1 MLSRRSS
8 CIYCRFHTH
17 LLTLSS
23 RRLRSTT
30 AASNIKHKHIF
41 PDPDNDPRL
50 YSFPSSTKKSEDNV
64 IRRTSFSP
72 RGPSLPRGKGGRSSR
87 RDAGP
92 GPRITIGDKVIA
104 RGEKD
109 ANFPDALQK
118 RLEVL
123 RKELRHAPVIE
134 QILKEAR
141 DSDKEGVW
149 KKVWG
154 KFSSNLLGDD
164 SSRPVPWSRGSNDE
178 GGRGRAGSEG
188 LKAVYRQRGNG
199 GLDER
204 VKHAFYAHVTN
215 SRFSDTDLR
224 NQKVLADLRYPA
236 EWFPATR
243 SLHRTVHLH
252 VGPTN
257 SGKTYHA
264 LQQLE
269 KAKTG
274 AYAGP
279 LRLLAHEVYSRM
291 NAKGRACALITGEER
306 RNAVGGSHIGG
317 EAGLQACTVEMMP
330 LNKTLDVAVID
341 EIQMIGN
348 AERGWAWTQAL
359 MGVKAKEVH
368 LCGEERTV
376 PLVRELCASVGD
388 KLIIHKYERLSP
400 LKVAEGSLNG
410 DLKNLRKGDC
420 IVSFSVMGIHAL
432 RSQIEK
438 LTNKKVATV
447 YGSLPPETRAQQ
459 ARLFNDPDNDYDYLV
474 ASDAVGMGLNLAIKR
489 IIFEASSKF
498 DGVSRKTLSIADIK
512 QIGGRAGRYRTA
524 QFNAKVGADSLDL
537 ASVKGDSPVEVSAT
551 SDTEPENVGL
561 VTTLEAFDFPIIAA
575 AMTAEP
581 EPIRTAGLF
590 PPASVL
596 ERFSSYFPPGTPFS
610 YILMRLHELSQVH
623 SRFHLCGLREQIW
636 IADLIEPVQGLTI
649 SDRNVICSAPA
660 SKSEDMFRTLLPAY
674 AKCIATQTGGGILE
688 IPELPLEVLEAEV
701 SASREYLRSLERL
714 HKGVVTY
721 LWLSYR
727 FAGIFTTRALAH
739 HVKGL
744 VEGRIEE
751 VLGRFSF
758 SEVQRRKMAEMRER
772 AMMAVAEVEVGE
784 AVEGAE
790 GRAVG
795 GGLVEGEV
803 EEVEVDGAGEE
814 HGGGGDVVQDFSAE
828 VGNEGGEESA
838 LAGEAHFS
846 GEEDVVIE
854 DPIVAEL
861 IEEEEKPGTLS
872 FAEWRVQQTRGESQ
886 GSMEKG
892 REEADSI
899 LAAFNEGEEAAASA
913 SESDEVEEVSEERP
927 SIAEADREIAAENL
941 ADASTD
947 DPEVSV
953 SPETESSEPPLETQA
968 ESPEAVEPRTEF
980 EHFDGSGKSISNS
993 ERAAC
998 LVRSLMYDMYCN
1010 ADLEMDLNKNHR
1022 RCRHDRRMHL
1032 NYALDRNPWMSPG
1045 TQMPNF
1051 TFPEDS
1057 LCNYRLVTTHWRTS
1071 AWARDVKITPSR
1083 GRDKMATVDIDRI
1096 VRYDAGLVVAVGLA
1110 NPATAHCCYL
1120 K

>member
-1 MLSRRSS
+1 M
-8 CIYCRFHTH
+8 
-17 LLTLSS
+17 
-23 RRLRSTT
+23 
-30 AASNIKHKHIF
+30 
-41 PDPDNDPRL
+41 
-50 YSFPSSTKKSEDNV
+50 
-64 IRRTSFSP
+64 
-72 RGPSLPRGKGGRSSR
+72 
-87 RDAGP
+87 
-92 GPRITIGDKVIA
+92 GDKVIA

-123 RKELRHAPVIE
+123 KKELRHAPVIE
-134 QILKEAR
+134 QILKEAK

-164 SSRPVPWSRGSNDE
+164 SSRPAPWSRGSNDE
-178 GGRGRAGSEG
+178 GGRGRVGSEG
-188 LKAVYRQRGNG
+188 LKAVYRLRGNG

-291 NAKGRACALITGEER
+291 NAKGRPCALITGEER
-306 RNAVGGSHIGG
+306 RNAIGGSHLGS

-400 LKVAEGSLNG
+400 LKVADASLNG

-537 ASVKGDSPVEVSAT
+537 ASVKGDSPVEVSG
-551 SDTEPENVGL
+551 SEEVENVGL

-674 AKCIATQTGGGILE
+674 AKCIATQTGGGILD
-688 IPELPLEVLEAEV
+688 IPELPLETLEAEV

-739 HVKGL
+739 HIKGL

-751 VLGRFSF
+751 VLGSFSF
-758 SEVQRRKMAEMRER
+758 SEVQRRKMAEKRER
-772 AMMAVAEVEVGE
+772 ETMAA
-784 AVEGAE
+784 
-790 GRAVG
+790 
-795 GGLVEGEV
+795 LEV
-803 EEVEVDGAGEE
+803 EEGSVGQGVDREVGREVVEGEVDGAGEE
-814 HGGGGDVVQDFSAE
+814 HVGGGDVVQKYSAE
-828 VGNEGGEESA
+828 VGEGGEESA
-838 LAGEAHFS
+838 LAGEHFS

-854 DPIVAEL
+854 DPILAEL
-861 IEEEEKPGTLS
+861 IEEEEKKPGTLS
-872 FAEWRVQQTRGESQ
+872 FAEWRAQQTRGESQ
-886 GSMEKG
+886 GSMEQRG
-892 REEADSI
+892 EESDSV
-899 LAAFNEGEEAAASA
+899 LAAFNEGEQAAAEAGVSG
-913 SESDEVEEVSEERP
+913 EVEEVGEERP
-927 SIAEADREIAAENL
+927 SVAEVDSEIMAENL
-941 ADASTD
+941 ADASLE

-953 SPETESSEPPLETQA
+953 TPETELSEPPLETQTV
-968 ESPEAVEPRTEF
+968 SPDAVESRTGS
-980 EHFDGSGKSISNS
+980 EHFGGSRQSDAIPESQPAHTQARHRALVDHIERS
-993 ERAAC
+993 ESHAA
-998 LVRSLMYDMYCN
+998 
-1010 ADLEMDLNKNHR
+1010 
-1022 RCRHDRRMHL
+1022 
-1032 NYALDRNPWMSPG
+1032 
-1045 TQMPNF
+1045 
-1051 TFPEDS
+1051 
-1057 LCNYRLVTTHWRTS
+1057 
-1071 AWARDVKITPSR
+1071 SR
-1083 GRDKMATVDIDRI
+1083 
-1096 VRYDAGLVVAVGLA
+1096 
-1110 NPATAHCCYL
+1110 P
-1120 K
+1120 

>member
-1 MLSRRSS
+1 MLSARSS
-8 CIYCRFHTH
+8 CIYCRFQAR
-17 LLTLSS
+17 LLHLSS
-23 RRLRSTT
+23 RRLRST
-30 AASNIKHKHIF
+30 AATKHIF
-41 PDPDNDPRL
+41 PNPDNDPRL
-50 YSFPSSTKKSEDNV
+50 YSFPSSTTKKTSEDNV
-64 IRRTSFSP
+64 IRRKSFSP

-92 GPRITIGDKVIA
+92 GPRITFGDKVIA

-149 KKVWG
+149 KKVWA
-154 KFSSNLLGDD
+154 KFSSNLLATED
-164 SSRPVPWSRGSNDE
+164 SSRPAPWSRGSNDE
-178 GGRGRAGSEG
+178 GGRGRIGSEG
-188 LKAVYRQRGNG
+188 LKAIYRQRGNG

-400 LKVAEGSLNG
+400 LKVADQSLNG

-498 DGVSRKTLSIADIK
+498 DGVSRKTLGVADIK

-524 QFNAKVGADSLDL
+524 QFNAKVGEEQQDL
-537 ASVKGDSPVEVSAT
+537 AALKGDSPVEVSG
-551 SDTEPENVGL
+551 SEEVENVGL
-561 VTTLEAFDFPIIAA
+561 VTTLEAFDFPIIAT

-784 AVEGAE
+784 AVEGVE

-814 HGGGGDVVQDFSAE
+814 HVGGGDVVHKFSDE
-828 VGNEGGEESA
+828 VEGDEESA
-838 LAGEAHFS
+838 LAGEHFS

-872 FAEWRVQQTRGESQ
+872 FAEWRAQQTRGEGQ

-899 LAAFNEGEEAAASA
+899 LAAFNEGEQAAADAGLSG
-913 SESDEVEEVSEERP
+913 EVEEVGEERP
-927 SIAEADREIAAENL
+927 SVAEVDPEIVAEGL
-941 ADASTD
+941 EDASTED
-947 DPEVSV
+947 LEIGVT
-953 SPETESSEPPLETQA
+953 PETELSELPLETQA
-968 ESPEAVEPRTEF
+968 ESPEAVEPRADS
-980 EHFDGSGKSISNS
+980 EHFDGSRKSISS
-993 ERAAC
+993 PERQPVHTQARYRALVDVNHAESHESHAA
-998 LVRSLMYDMYCN
+998 S
-1010 ADLEMDLNKNHR
+1010 K
-1022 RCRHDRRMHL
+1022 
-1032 NYALDRNPWMSPG
+1032 P
-1045 TQMPNF
+1045 
-1051 TFPEDS
+1051 
-1057 LCNYRLVTTHWRTS
+1057 
-1071 AWARDVKITPSR
+1071 
-1083 GRDKMATVDIDRI
+1083 
-1096 VRYDAGLVVAVGLA
+1096 
-1110 NPATAHCCYL
+1110 
-1120 K
+1120 

>member
-1 MLSRRSS
+1 M
-8 CIYCRFHTH
+8 
-17 LLTLSS
+17 
-23 RRLRSTT
+23 RSTVLPLLEIRHQAVDYPWLGGEEVDGFDFFVGLATVGYLFDVSGIT
-30 AASNIKHKHIF
+30 ATKHIF

-50 YSFPSSTKKSEDNV
+50 YSFQSSNTKKTSEDNV

-72 RGPSLPRGKGGRSSR
+72 RGPSLPRGRGGRSNR
-87 RDAGP
+87 RDVGP
-92 GPRITIGDKVIA
+92 GPRITMGDKVIA
-104 RGEKD
+104 RGEQD

-123 RKELRHAPVIE
+123 KKELRHAPVIE
-134 QILKEAR
+134 QILKEAK

-149 KKVWG
+149 KKVWA

-164 SSRPVPWSRGSNDE
+164 SSRPAPWSRGSNDE
-178 GGRGRAGSEG
+178 GGRGRVGSEG

-204 VKHAFYAHVTN
+204 LKHAFYAHVTN

-224 NQKVLADLRYPA
+224 NQKSLADLRYPA

-291 NAKGRACALITGEER
+291 NAKGRPCALITGEER
-306 RNAVGGSHIGG
+306 RNAIGGSHLGS

-388 KLIIHKYERLSP
+388 KLVIHQYERLSP
-400 LKVAEGSLNG
+400 LKIAEGSLNG

-537 ASVKGDSPVEVSAT
+537 ASVKGDSPVEISAT

-636 IADLIEPVQGLTI
+636 IADLIEPVPGLTI

-688 IPELPLEVLEAEV
+688 IPELPLEVLDAEV

-727 FAGIFTTRALAH
+727 FAGIFTTRGLAH

-758 SEVQRRKMAEMRER
+758 SEVQRRKMAEKRER
-772 AMMAVAEVEVGE
+772 ETMAA
-784 AVEGAE
+784 
-790 GRAVG
+790 
-795 GGLVEGEV
+795 LEV
-803 EEVEVDGAGEE
+803 EEGSVGEGVERIMGREVVEGDVEGVGME
-814 HGGGGDVVQDFSAE
+814 GGDVVQDFSSE
-828 VGNEGGEESA
+828 VGEGGEESV

-846 GEEDVVIE
+846 REEDVVIE

-861 IEEEEKPGTLS
+861 IEEEEKPPGTLS

-886 GSMEKG
+886 GSMEQRG
-892 REEADSI
+892 EESDSV
-899 LAAFNEGEEAAASA
+899 LEAFNEGEQAAADAGVSG
-913 SESDEVEEVSEERP
+913 EVEEVGENRP
-927 SIAEADREIAAENL
+927 SVAEVDPEIAGKDSD
-941 ADASTD
+941 DASADGSSSTLT
-947 DPEVSV
+947 
-953 SPETESSEPPLETQA
+953 PETEMSEPPLETQA
-968 ESPEAVEPRTEF
+968 QSSEAVEPRTEP
-980 EHFDGSGKSISNS
+980 EHFDGSRKSVSNS
-993 ERAAC
+993 ASQPVHTQARHRA
-998 LVRSLMYDMYCN
+998 LVDVTY
-1010 ADLEMDLNKNHR
+1010 
-1022 RCRHDRRMHL
+1022 
-1032 NYALDRNPWMSPG
+1032 
-1045 TQMPNF
+1045 
-1051 TFPEDS
+1051 PES
-1057 LCNYRLVTTHWRTS
+1057 HES
-1071 AWARDVKITPSR
+1071 HAASKP
-1083 GRDKMATVDIDRI
+1083 
-1096 VRYDAGLVVAVGLA
+1096 
-1110 NPATAHCCYL
+1110 
-1120 K
+1120 

>member
-17 LLTLSS
+17 LLHLSS
-23 RRLRSTT
+23 RRLRST
-30 AASNIKHKHIF
+30 AATKHIF
-41 PDPDNDPRL
+41 PDPNNDPRL
-50 YSFPSSTKKSEDNV
+50 YSFPSSSTKTSEDNV

-72 RGPSLPRGKGGRSSR
+72 RGPSLPRGRGGRNSR
-87 RDAGP
+87 RDGP
-92 GPRITIGDKVIA
+92 GPRITFGDKVIA

-123 RKELRHAPVIE
+123 QKELRHAPVIE
-134 QILKEAR
+134 QILKEAK

-149 KKVWG
+149 KKVWA

-164 SSRPVPWSRGSNDE
+164 SSRPAPWSRGSNDE
-178 GGRGRAGSEG
+178 GGRRGAGSEG
-188 LKAVYRQRGNG
+188 LKAVYRLRGNG

-204 VKHAFYAHVTN
+204 LKHAFYAHVTN

-224 NQKVLADLRYPA
+224 NQKSLADLRYPA

-291 NAKGRACALITGEER
+291 NAKGRPCALITGEER
-306 RNAVGGSHIGG
+306 RNAVGGSHLGS

-438 LTNKKVATV
+438 LTNRKVATV

-537 ASVKGDSPVEVSAT
+537 ASVKGDSPVEISAT
-551 SDTEPENVGL
+551 PDTEPENVGL

-674 AKCIATQTGGGILE
+674 ARCIASQTGGGILE
-688 IPELPLEVLEAEV
+688 IPELPLEVLDAEV

-714 HKGVVTY
+714 HKGLVTY

-727 FAGIFTTRALAH
+727 FAGIFTTRGLAH

-758 SEVQRRKMAEMRER
+758 SEVQRRKMAEKRER
-772 AMMAVAEVEVGE
+772 ETMAA
-784 AVEGAE
+784 
-790 GRAVG
+790 
-795 GGLVEGEV
+795 LEV
-803 EEVEVDGAGEE
+803 EEGSVGEGVERVVGREVVEGDVEGVGVE
-814 HGGGGDVVQDFSAE
+814 GGDVVQDFSSE
-828 VGNEGGEESA
+828 VDGGGEESA
-838 LAGEAHFS
+838 LAGEHL
-846 GEEDVVIE
+846 EEG
-854 DPIVAEL
+854 
-861 IEEEEKPGTLS
+861 KPGTVS

-886 GSMEKG
+886 GSMEHRG
-892 REEADSI
+892 EESDSV
-899 LAAFNEGEEAAASA
+899 LEAFNEGEQAAADAGMSG
-913 SESDEVEEVSEERP
+913 EVEEVGEEKS
-927 SIAEADREIAAENL
+927 SIAEVDLEITAEEL
-941 ADASTD
+941 ESG
-947 DPEVSV
+947 SV
-953 SPETESSEPPLETQA
+953 DELDSAVTPETELSGPPLETQA
-968 ESPEAVEPRTEF
+968 ESPDAVESRTRS
-980 EHFDGSGKSISNS
+980 EHFEGSMRKDSIPESQPVHTQARH
-993 ERAAC
+993 RA
-998 LVRSLMYDMYCN
+998 LVDHVENNESQ
-1010 ADLEMDLNKNHR
+1010 A
-1022 RCRHDRRMHL
+1022 
-1032 NYALDRNPWMSPG
+1032 
-1045 TQMPNF
+1045 
-1051 TFPEDS
+1051 
-1057 LCNYRLVTTHWRTS
+1057 V
-1071 AWARDVKITPSR
+1071 SR
-1083 GRDKMATVDIDRI
+1083 
-1096 VRYDAGLVVAVGLA
+1096 
-1110 NPATAHCCYL
+1110 P
-1120 K
+1120 

>member
-1 MLSRRSS
+1 MLSAPSRSG
-8 CIYCRFHTH
+8 CIYCRYQTH
-17 LLTLSS
+17 LLSLSS
-23 RRLRSTT
+23 RRLRSTA

-41 PDPDNDPRL
+41 PDANNDPRL
-50 YSFPSSTKKSEDNV
+50 YSFPPTTNKSEDNV

-72 RGPSLPRGKGGRSSR
+72 RGPSLPRGTGGRSSR

-92 GPRITIGDKVIA
+92 GPRITFGDKVIA

-134 QILKEAR
+134 QILKEAK

-149 KKVWG
+149 KKVWA
-154 KFSSNLLGDD
+154 KFSSNILGDD
-164 SSRPVPWSRGSNDE
+164 SSRPAPWSRGSNDE
-178 GGRGRAGSEG
+178 GGRGRVGSEG

-306 RNAVGGSHIGG
+306 RNAIGGSHIGG

-400 LKVAEGSLNG
+400 LKVADSSLNG

-459 ARLFNDPDNDYDYLV
+459 ARLFNDRDNEYDYLV

-498 DGVSRKTLSIADIK
+498 DGVSRKTLGVADIK

-524 QFNAKVGADSLDL
+524 QFNAKVGEEQQDL
-537 ASVKGDSPVEVSAT
+537 AALKGDSPVEVSG
-551 SDTEPENVGL
+551 SEEVENVGL

-674 AKCIATQTGGGILE
+674 ARCIATQTGGGILE

-772 AMMAVAEVEVGE
+772 AMMVQAEEAESLGE
-784 AVEGAE
+784 QSGGEGKVD
-790 GRAVG
+790 GV
-795 GGLVEGEV
+795 VEGEV
-803 EEVEVDGAGEE
+803 GTVEVEEVDGAGEE
-814 HGGGGDVVQDFSAE
+814 HVGGGDVVQDFSAE
-828 VGNEGGEESA
+828 VGEGGEESA
-838 LAGEAHFS
+838 LAGEHFG

-861 IEEEEKPGTLS
+861 IEEEEKKPGTLS
-872 FAEWRVQQTRGESQ
+872 FAEWRAQQRRGEGQ
-886 GSMEKG
+886 GSMEQRG
-892 REEADSI
+892 EESDFV
-899 LAAFNEGEEAAASA
+899 LEAFNEGQQAAASA

-927 SIAEADREIAAENL
+927 SIAELDPEIAAEEL
-941 ADASTD
+941 ESG
-947 DPEVSV
+947 SV
-953 SPETESSEPPLETQA
+953 DQLEYAVTPETEMSEPPLETQA
-968 ESPEAVEPRTEF
+968 ESPEAVAPRTES
-980 EHFDGSGKSISNS
+980 EHFDSSKKSNS
-993 ERAAC
+993 TVESHPVHTQARHRALVGHLERNESHAA
-998 LVRSLMYDMYCN
+998 
-1010 ADLEMDLNKNHR
+1010 
-1022 RCRHDRRMHL
+1022 
-1032 NYALDRNPWMSPG
+1032 
-1045 TQMPNF
+1045 
-1051 TFPEDS
+1051 
-1057 LCNYRLVTTHWRTS
+1057 
-1071 AWARDVKITPSR
+1071 SR
-1083 GRDKMATVDIDRI
+1083 
-1096 VRYDAGLVVAVGLA
+1096 
-1110 NPATAHCCYL
+1110 P
-1120 K
+1120 

>member
-1 MLSRRSS
+1 M
-8 CIYCRFHTH
+8 
-17 LLTLSS
+17 
-23 RRLRSTT
+23 
-30 AASNIKHKHIF
+30 
-41 PDPDNDPRL
+41 
-50 YSFPSSTKKSEDNV
+50 
-64 IRRTSFSP
+64 
-72 RGPSLPRGKGGRSSR
+72 
-87 RDAGP
+87 
-92 GPRITIGDKVIA
+92 GDKVIA

-123 RKELRHAPVIE
+123 KKELRHAPVIE
-134 QILKEAR
+134 QILKEAK

-164 SSRPVPWSRGSNDE
+164 SSRPAPWSRGSNDE
-178 GGRGRAGSEG
+178 GGRGRVGSEG
-188 LKAVYRQRGNG
+188 LKAVYRLRGNG

-291 NAKGRACALITGEER
+291 NAKGRPCALITGEER
-306 RNAVGGSHIGG
+306 RNAIGGSHLGS

-537 ASVKGDSPVEVSAT
+537 ASVKGDSPVEVSG
-551 SDTEPENVGL
+551 SEEVENVGL

-674 AKCIATQTGGGILE
+674 AKCIATQTGGGILN
-688 IPELPLEVLEAEV
+688 IPELPLETLEAEV

-739 HVKGL
+739 HIKGL

-772 AMMAVAEVEVGE
+772 AMMVQAEEGGVEGV
-784 AVEGAE
+784 AVEGGA
-790 GRAVG
+790 GRGAG
-795 GGLVEGEV
+795 GEGEV
-803 EEVEVDGAGEE
+803 EEVDGADEE
-814 HGGGGDVVQDFSAE
+814 VVGGGDVVQDFSAE
-828 VGNEGGEESA
+828 VGEGGEESA

-854 DPIVAEL
+854 DPIVAEF
-861 IEEEEKPGTLS
+861 IEEEEKKPGTLS
-872 FAEWRVQQTRGESQ
+872 FAEWRAQQTRGESQ
-886 GSMEKG
+886 GSMEQRG
-892 REEADSI
+892 EESDSV
-899 LAAFNEGEEAAASA
+899 LAAFNEGEQAAADAGVSG
-913 SESDEVEEVSEERP
+913 EVEEVGENRP
-927 SIAEADREIAAENL
+927 SVAEVDLEIAAEELQNGSCDKL
-941 ADASTD
+941 ECAVT
-947 DPEVSV
+947 
-953 SPETESSEPPLETQA
+953 PETESSEPPLETQA
-968 ESPEAVEPRTEF
+968 ESPE
-980 EHFDGSGKSISNS
+980 
-993 ERAAC
+993 
-998 LVRSLMYDMYCN
+998 
-1010 ADLEMDLNKNHR
+1010 
-1022 RCRHDRRMHL
+1022 
-1032 NYALDRNPWMSPG
+1032 
-1045 TQMPNF
+1045 
-1051 TFPEDS
+1051 
-1057 LCNYRLVTTHWRTS
+1057 
-1071 AWARDVKITPSR
+1071 
-1083 GRDKMATVDIDRI
+1083 
-1096 VRYDAGLVVAVGLA
+1096 VVASRTGSEHYSRRSGTSPESQ
-1110 NPATAHCCYL
+1110 PAHTQARHRAL
-1120 K
+1120 VDHIERNESHAASRP

>member
-1 MLSRRSS
+1 MLSAPSRSG
-8 CIYCRFHTH
+8 CIYCRYQTR
-17 LLTLSS
+17 LLHLSS
-23 RRLRSTT
+23 RRLRST
-30 AASNIKHKHIF
+30 AATKHIF
-41 PDPDNDPRL
+41 PDANNDPRL
-50 YSFPSSTKKSEDNV
+50 YSFPSSNNKKASEDNV

-72 RGPSLPRGKGGRSSR
+72 RGPSLPRGRGGRSSR

-123 RKELRHAPVIE
+123 REELRHAPVIE

-154 KFSSNLLGDD
+154 KFTSTLLATEE
-164 SSRPVPWSRGSNDE
+164 SSRPAPWSRGSNDE
-178 GGRGRAGSEG
+178 GGRGRVGSEG

-306 RNAVGGSHIGG
+306 RNAIGGTHIGG

-400 LKVAEGSLNG
+400 LKVADSSLNG

-459 ARLFNDPDNDYDYLV
+459 ARLFNDPDNEYDYLV

-498 DGVSRKTLSIADIK
+498 DGVSRKTLGVADIK

-551 SDTEPENVGL
+551 SDTGPENVGL

-688 IPELPLEVLEAEV
+688 IPELPLETLEAEV
-701 SASREYLRSLERL
+701 SASRDYLRSLERL

-772 AMMAVAEVEVGE
+772 AMMVPAEEEGVEEVAVDG
-784 AVEGAE
+784 GE
-790 GRAVG
+790 GRG
-795 GGLVEGEV
+795 GGGEVVDGEV
-803 EEVEVDGAGEE
+803 EGVGVREE
-814 HGGGGDVVQDFSAE
+814 DVGGDVVQDFSAE
-828 VGNEGGEESA
+828 VGEGGEESA
-838 LAGEAHFS
+838 LAGEHFS

-861 IEEEEKPGTLS
+861 IEEEEKKPGTLS
-872 FAEWRVQQTRGESQ
+872 FAEWRAQQTRGESQ

-899 LAAFNEGEEAAASA
+899 LAAFNEGEQAAVDARVSG
-913 SESDEVEEVSEERP
+913 EVEEFGEERP
-927 SIAEADREIAAENL
+927 SVAEVDPEIAVEDSN
-941 ADASTD
+941 DASADGSGSTF
-947 DPEVSV
+947 P
-953 SPETESSEPPLETQA
+953 PETELSEPQLETQA
-968 ESPEAVEPRTEF
+968 ESPEAVEPRTES
-980 EHFDGSGKSISNS
+980 EHFGGS
-993 ERAAC
+993 
-998 LVRSLMYDMYCN
+998 
-1010 ADLEMDLNKNHR
+1010 
-1022 RCRHDRRMHL
+1022 
-1032 NYALDRNPWMSPG
+1032 
-1045 TQMPNF
+1045 
-1051 TFPEDS
+1051 
-1057 LCNYRLVTTHWRTS
+1057 RTS
-1071 AWARDVKITPSR
+1071 TSNPGSQPVHTQARHRALVDHVKRSESQAESR
-1083 GRDKMATVDIDRI
+1083 
-1096 VRYDAGLVVAVGLA
+1096 
-1110 NPATAHCCYL
+1110 P
-1120 K
+1120 